1 MDGNQDAGRHVPRL
15 VALAESESERLSGQM
30 SNGARQFPETGD
42 FAPFCANRFCADG
55 LFYFHVELFRC
66 AGESPLQ
73 RRPKGMKTNEVCDR
87 PLETFGAHPCFWAF
101 IAA

>member
-1 MDGNQDAGRHVPRL
+1 
-15 VALAESESERLSGQM
+15 M

-66 AGESPLQ
+66 AGESPLR

-87 PLETFGAHPCFWAF
+87 PLETFAEAKSPHKHAG
-101 IAA
+101 IV

>member
-1 MDGNQDAGRHVPRL
+1 
-15 VALAESESERLSGQM
+15 M

-66 AGESPLQ
+66 AGESPL
-73 RRPKGMKTNEVCDR
+73 RR
-87 PLETFGAHPCFWAF
+87 
-101 IAA
+101 

>member
-1 MDGNQDAGRHVPRL
+1 
-15 VALAESESERLSGQM
+15 M

-87 PLETFGAHPCFWAF
+87 PLETFGAATFGVICGLNLLLQGGRVIPADAP
-101 IAA
+101 IPLA

>member
-1 MDGNQDAGRHVPRL
+1 
-15 VALAESESERLSGQM
+15 M

-66 AGESPLQ
+66 AGESPLR

-87 PLETFGAHPCFWAF
+87 PLETFGAATFGVNCGGLMPELKEMKDTCVSNKAH
-101 IAA
+101 

>member
-1 MDGNQDAGRHVPRL
+1 
-15 VALAESESERLSGQM
+15 M

-66 AGESPLQ
+66 AGGIASAEAKSLHQ
-73 RRPKGMKTNEVCDR
+73 HAHTAGKCAQLKSRKEKTK
-87 PLETFGAHPCFWAF
+87 
-101 IAA
+101 

>member
-1 MDGNQDAGRHVPRL
+1 
-15 VALAESESERLSGQM
+15 M

-66 AGESPLQ
+66 AGESPL
-73 RRPKGMKTNEVCDR
+73 RRRNPRINTR
-87 PLETFGAHPCFWAF
+87 A
-101 IAA
+101 

>member
-1 MDGNQDAGRHVPRL
+1 
-15 VALAESESERLSGQM
+15 M

-66 AGESPLQ
+66 AGGIASAEATKGHENKRSLRSPFGNL
-73 RRPKGMKTNEVCDR
+73 RRAPMFLGFYCGLKMRLHASGV
-87 PLETFGAHPCFWAF
+87 LS
-101 IAA
+101 